1 MPLLMRTLKVRLT
14 MSKVKQKF
22 TFTTIDE
29 VNQWMVSVRDDFIEN
44 GLSKVKSGEITVQQL
59 QERANKTEQLLNDGL
74 AYAKTLRLGVDL

>member
-1 MPLLMRTLKVRLT
+1 MSLLMWTLKVRLT

-44 GLSKVKSGEITVQQL
+44 GLSKIKSGEITVQQL
-59 QERANKTEQLLNDGL
+59 QERMNKTEQLLNDGL
-74 AYAKTLRLGVDL
+74 AYAKTLGWQP